1 MDSKR
6 KIQNLTKNTALFM
19 ISNFSTKLISFLLLP
34 LYTYVF
40 SASEY
45 GTVDLMTTAVQL
57 LIPVLTLNIQ
67 EAILRYGLDTRYDSS
82 EVIQNGFRIIGWSS
96 LLLGAAE
103 TLLFLLL
110 SDDISFNYL
119 LFLYFSYLFGSIYN
133 VLSMHLKAV
142 GKVKELAVCGIFN
155 AVVTCTMNVLFLAV
169 FHFGVN
175 GYMIASVSGVFI
187 ADLGMFILGNLPSE
201 LRKAKTIRHTAL
213 LSSMLAYS
221 MPLIAG
227 TIGWWLNS
235 AGDRFI
241 LLLFCGAAVN
251 GVYAAAYKIP
261 AVLAVLQD
269 IFYNAWSV
277 SAIEEFDKNDSDG
290 FIGNVY
296 MAYSAMSVLACSF
309 IMMSNVFLVKFLYSD
324 SFFESWRY
332 VPILLTGTVFSGL
345 LRFLGCF
352 YLAVKKTKTAAL
364 TNIVGAL
371 INIAFSFILI
381 PVMGAYGASAATLL
395 GYVSLWLI
403 RMRSLR
409 SIIIMRVNWK
419 REGICYT
426 ILLVQSVIA
435 AVFENFVFQIPFFA
449 AIALLY
455 FRLIRKSISVFRIL
469 AGRRNHL

>member
-19 ISNFSTKLISFLLLP
+19 ISNFSTKIVSFLLLP

-40 SASEY
+40 TTSEY
-45 GTVDLMTTAVQL
+45 GTVDLMTTVVQL
-57 LIPVLTLNIQ
+57 LIPVFTLNIQ
-67 EAILRYGLDTRYDSS
+67 EAILRYSLDTEYDPS
-82 EVIQNGFRIIGWSS
+82 EVLQNGFRIIGWSS

-103 TLLFLLL
+103 TLFLLTG
-110 SDDISFNYL
+110 SYGIYSNYL

-133 VLSMHLKAV
+133 VLSMYLKAT
-142 GKVKELAVCGIFN
+142 GKIKELAICGIFN
-155 AVVTCTMNVLFLAV
+155 AVVTCTLNVLFLAV
-169 FHFGVN
+169 FHLGVN
-175 GYMIASVSGVFI
+175 GYMAASVAGVFF
-187 ADLGMFILGNLPSE
+187 AGLGMFIMGNLPSE
-201 LRKAKTIRHTAL
+201 LRRAKNKRCKNL
-213 LSSMLAYS
+213 MRSMLAYS

-227 TIGWWLNS
+227 TISWWLNS
-235 AGDRFI
+235 ASGRFI
-241 LLLFCGAAVN
+241 LFIFCGTSVN
-251 GVYAAAYKIP
+251 GIYAAAYKIP

-309 IMMSNVFLVKFLYSD
+309 IMMGNIFLVKFLYSE

-364 TNIVGAL
+364 TNIFGTL
-371 INIAFSFILI
+371 INIGFSFILI
-381 PVMGAYGASAATLL
+381 PVIGAYGASAAALI
-395 GYVSLWLI
+395 GYVSLWFI
-403 RMRSLR
+403 RMQSLR
-409 SIIIMRVNWK
+409 SIITMRVNWR

-426 ILLVQSVIA
+426 LLLIQSIVA
-435 AVFENFVFQIPFFA
+435 AVFENFIFQIPFFVC
-449 AIALLY
+449 ITLFY
-455 FRLIRKSISVFRIL
+455 FSLIRKSISIFHIL
-469 AGRRNHL
+469 VRKRRHL